1 MRMTFCSTSDVD
13 QDGVAAGSERDDL
26 RWTSVDLIPRL
37 AEVMDARGVRT
48 TWFVRADNQLEDV
61 YGTPAYLLEK
71 FDALWQTLTSG
82 GHAIAWHPHV
92 YRREEDRYVVE
103 TDGSRCA
110 DHLRRVHA
118 RLPRSFHAVRMG
130 EAFHSN
136 ESMAA
141 LDSLGLRIDST
152 AIPGRSRRDAAR
164 IFDWEVTTNAPYHPS
179 RGDYRAPGE
188 ESLSI
193 LEVPMTSIPILAPYD
208 SSPLRRYINLAYRQD
223 LLLPRFESYLDSLD
237 RESDHVLVTIVHPE
251 EILPTGNPL
260 YGEGLREVERNLD
273 ALLATM
279 RERGDV
285 EIRTMDEL

>member
-1 MRMTFCSTSDVD
+1 MKMTFCSTSDVD
-13 QDGVAAGSERDDL
+13 QDGVATGSERDEL

-61 YGTPAYLLEK
+61 YGTPAYLLER
-71 FDALWQTLTSG
+71 FDALWQTLTSAR
-82 GHAIAWHPHV
+82 HAIAWHPHV
-92 YRREEDRYVVE
+92 YRREGERYVVE
-103 TDGSRCA
+103 TDGGRCA
-110 DHLRRVHA
+110 DQLRRIHP
-118 RLPRSFHAVRMG
+118 RLPRPFHAVRMG

-141 LDSLGLRIDST
+141 LDSLGLRVDST

-164 IFDWEVTTNAPYHPS
+164 VFDWEVTTNAPYRPS
-179 RGDYRAPGE
+179 RNDYRAPGAD
-188 ESLSI
+188 SLSI

-208 SSPLRRYINLAYRQD
+208 SSPLRRYINLAFRQD

-237 RESDHVLVTIVHPE
+237 RTSDHVLVTIVHPE
-251 EILPTGNPL
+251 EIRPTGNPL
-260 YGEGLREVERNLD
+260 YGDGLGEVERNLD
-273 ALLATM
+273 ALLARM